1 MTSDDSATI
10 QYGGR
15 KLLQSISSF
24 ILNLCSS
31 AKSYHSVRKV
41 WSFHKCLLSYVRNV
55 WRFCRAYRSNKD
67 LLPSLIGVPMSH
79 PLVLLKHPGIEYG
92 LISGEVF
99 IYHILSF
106 CDKSPFEIKLFPSY
120 FSYSKLH
127 IFWRGHTH
135 TEL

>member
-1 MTSDDSATI
+1 MTVTHCFRKDGQWLVEIKRDDAKGPHQISKISTTNDLANI

-79 PLVLLKHPGIEYG
+79 PLVHLRHPGIEYG
-92 LISGEVF
+92 LISGEAF
-99 IYHILSF
+99 
-106 CDKSPFEIKLFPSY
+106 
-120 FSYSKLH
+120 
-127 IFWRGHTH
+127 
-135 TEL
+135 